1 MKKADAKAQMDM
13 FSVARARATDPATS
27 HEAAARTRDLSGT
40 KQGILYFLGR
50 RPMIDEELEAAYL
63 AGWERFGFP
72 LATRQSI
79 RSRRNELV
87 KLGLVEAA
95 GELGMTSN
103 GGNSMVWRVV
113 RT

>member
-1 MKKADAKAQMDM
+1 MKKADSKAQMDI

-50 RPMIDEELEAAYL
+50 CPSIDEELEAAYL
-63 AGWERFGFP
+63 AGYERFGFP

-87 KLGLVEAA
+87 KLGLVEATGDRRVTSA
-95 GELGMTSN
+95 GGD
-103 GGNSMVWRVV
+103 SMVWRVV